1 MAVVLYDY
9 QRKAVDR
16 LANGKILCGPVGSG
30 KSRTALA
37 YYYEKICGCDLS
49 KAPDGAIPN
58 PVDLYV
64 ITTARKRDTLE
75 WEDEY
80 MPFLL
85 ERKKLDD
92 KYPIKVVTDSWN
104 NIGKYKE
111 VKDAFFIFDEQRVI
125 GSGAW
130 VKSFLEIAKRN
141 RWILLSGTPGDTWLD
156 YVPVFLANGFYKNRT
171 EFFREHVVFSRFAK
185 YPKVDRYVGI
195 TRMIR
200 ERDSILVPMDYR
212 KQTVRHYNNE
222 ICEWDRDRTSTILYE
237 RWNPYENKPVVNAG
251 EMCYLL
257 RRAAGEGSAKADA
270 VMRILNENGCA
281 IVFYNYDWELEQLR
295 NIATKHKICFAEWN
309 GHKHEMIP
317 EGDDW
322 VYFVQYAAGAEGWN
336 CTRTNLM
343 IFYSMNYSWKIME
356 QAAGRI
362 DRANTPYQDLW
373 YWTLKTKSPI
383 DMAVEQAIKTKK
395 IFNEAAFELASREW

>member
-1 MAVVLYDY
+1 MPVVLYDY

-37 YYYEKICGCDLS
+37 YYYEKICGCDLD

-75 WEDEY
+75 WEEEY

-85 ERKKLDD
+85 GQKQVNPE
-92 KYPIKVVTDSWN
+92 YPITVTTDSWN
-104 NIGKYKE
+104 NIGKYTN
-111 VKDAFFIFDEQRVI
+111 VRNAFFIFDEQRVI

-130 VKSFLEIAKRN
+130 VKSFLTIARSN

-156 YVPVFLANGFYKNRT
+156 YVPVFIANGFYRNRT
-171 EFFREHVVFSRFAK
+171 EFFREHVIFSRFAK
-185 YPKVDRYVGI
+185 YPKVERYVGVA
-195 TRMIR
+195 RMTR
-200 ERDSILVPMDYR
+200 ERDALLIPMDYR
-212 KQTVRHYNNE
+212 KPTVRHYENV
-222 ICEWDRDRTSTILYE
+222 ICEWNKEKTTTIVYE
-237 RWNPYENKPVVNAG
+237 RWNPYDNKPIVNAG
-251 EMCYLL
+251 ELCYLM
-257 RRAAGEGSAKADA
+257 RKAAGEGSFKATETAK
-270 VMRILNENGCA
+270 IINENGNA
-281 IVFYNYDWELEQLR
+281 IVFYNYTWELEQLR
-295 NIATKHKICFAEWN
+295 EMAKREKLNAAEWN
-309 GHKHEMIP
+309 GQKHEAIP
-317 EGDDW
+317 DTDDW
-322 VYFVQYAAGAEGWN
+322 VYLVQYAAGAEGWN
-336 CTRTNLM
+336 CTKTNIV

-362 DRANTPYQDLW
+362 DRANTPYHDLW

-383 DMAVEQAIKTKK
+383 DMAVEQAIRTKK
-395 IFNEAAFELASREW
+395 VFNEDAFERASREW